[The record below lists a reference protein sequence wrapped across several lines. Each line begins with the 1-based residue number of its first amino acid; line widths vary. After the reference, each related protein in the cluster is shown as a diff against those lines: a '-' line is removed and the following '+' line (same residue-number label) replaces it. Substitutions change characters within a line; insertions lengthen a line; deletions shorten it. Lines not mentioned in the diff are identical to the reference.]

1 MEKGLSR
8 LRELCSKKTVR
19 LGRVTLGEGMPK
31 ICVPVMGCTVQDI
44 RAAALRAAKA
54 QADLLELRA
63 DSLGEMP
70 DTGLA
75 IEACRAAREAQ
86 LPLIFTLRT
95 RRDGGAGSGDA
106 AAYEALLC
114 AVARAGVCEAV
125 DCELSAGE
133 ACFARVVDAAHGADV
148 KVIGSSHEFGE
159 IGDMNRAAD
168 WLLRQAALGADVCK
182 AAVMARTG
190 VQALE
195 AALVMARAGERIDA
209 PIIAIA
215 MGAAGVLTRVGGAC
229 TGSCL
234 TFGTAGEAS
243 APGQMDA
250 RTLRR
255 VMESI
260 QQAR

>member
-8 LRELCSKKTVR
+8 LGELCSKKTVQ

-31 ICVPVMGCTVQDI
+31 ICVPVMGCDVQEI
-44 RAAALRAAKA
+44 RRAALRAA

-70 DTGLA
+70 DAELA
-75 IEACRAAREAQ
+75 IEACRAARDAQ

-95 RRDGGAGSGDA
+95 RRDGGAGGDDL

-133 ACFARVVDAAHGADV
+133 ACFARVVGAAHEAGV

-168 WLLRQAALGADVCK
+168 WLLRQEALGADVCK

-195 AALVMARAGERIDA
+195 AALVMARAGERIGA

-215 MGAAGVLTRVGGAC
+215 MGPAGVLTRVGGAYI
-229 TGSCL
+229 GSCL

-250 RTLRR
+250 GTLRR
-255 VMESI
+255 VMESL

>member
-31 ICVPVMGCTVQDI
+31 ICVPVMGRTVQDI
-44 RAAALRAAKA
+44 REAALRAAQA

-106 AAYEALLC
+106 AAY
-114 AVARAGVCEAV
+114 
-125 DCELSAGE
+125 
-133 ACFARVVDAAHGADV
+133 
-148 KVIGSSHEFGE
+148 
-159 IGDMNRAAD
+159 
-168 WLLRQAALGADVCK
+168 
-182 AAVMARTG
+182 
-190 VQALE
+190 
-195 AALVMARAGERIDA
+195 
-209 PIIAIA
+209 
-215 MGAAGVLTRVGGAC
+215 
-229 TGSCL
+229 
-234 TFGTAGEAS
+234 
-243 APGQMDA
+243 
-250 RTLRR
+250 
-255 VMESI
+255 
-260 QQAR
+260 